1 MKKRSLLETLSL
13 PLLSFFLLLPLL
25 GYGFLS
31 DDFPLIVANPR
42 LQSWSLFFQNLLTPF
57 FSFPTNP
64 QLHYWRP
71 TTLLSYALELRLWGG
86 SPWGFHLTNILLHT
100 ANTLLLYLLL
110 KRFRPE
116 GPLPWTASL
125 LFLLHP
131 AHGENIAWISG
142 RTDLLAFLF
151 LALSLLFRLEYEER
165 KRGLSISLLFF
176 TLALLSKEAAL
187 LFLPL
192 LFLLFPSKG
201 FKNRLLLLLPYLS
214 LLPLYLFLHQK
225 AASTLALKKGLLWA
239 DIPLALRS
247 AGAYVRILLFPN
259 LPAPYFPMGE
269 LTVHPLLYT
278 LSGLCG
284 ISLILLIIRFRREF
298 PLTFP
303 GLSLLLFLLPSLLP
317 RFLPTWPP
325 IAPRFAYLASP
336 LAALFFTELALW
348 AFKRGLRIPA
358 FLLLLFLIF
367 SWGTLL
373 CLHLP
378 FFRDDDTY
386 IRTMSLRYPDEESF
400 LFQLSFKEAQR
411 GDLRKALLLVD
422 KGLALSPSSPWV
434 DYSRK
439 GRTLRANILI
449 LLGREAE
456 GEQEVERLLR
466 ATPSPEEGYSLHLL
480 RAILLERKG
489 DGEGALEELTLAGR
503 LGKTPELLLRTAR
516 LQKRVGRGEESLR
529 SLEEALN
536 LGLDPKIAERERV
549 EIQNRRESERE

>member
-1 MKKRSLLETLSL
+1 MKKRVLLETLSL
-13 PLLSFFLLLPLL
+13 PLLSFLLLLPLL

-57 FSFPTNP
+57 FSFPANP

-71 TTLLSYALELRLWGG
+71 TTLLSYALELRLWGV

-116 GPLPWTASL
+116 GALPWTASL

-165 KRGLSISLLFF
+165 KRGLPLSLLFF
-176 TLALLSKEAAL
+176 ALALLSKEAAL

-201 FKNRLLLLLPYLS
+201 LKNRLLLLLPYLS
-214 LLPLYLFLHQK
+214 LLPIYLFLHQK
-225 AASTLALKKGLLWA
+225 AASTLALKRGLLWA

-247 AGAYVRILLFPN
+247 AGAYVRILLFLN

-269 LTVHPLLYT
+269 LTAHPLLYT

-386 IRTMSLRYPDEESF
+386 IRTMSLRYPEEESF

>member
-1 MKKRSLLETLSL
+1 MKKRVLLETLSL
-13 PLLSFFLLLPLL
+13 PLLSFLLLLPLL

-225 AASTLALKKGLLWA
+225 AASTLALKRGLLWA

-373 CLHLP
+373 RLHLP

-466 ATPSPEEGYSLHLL
+466 ANPSPEEGYSLHLL
-480 RAILLERKG
+480 RAILLERRG

-516 LQKRVGRGEESLR
+516 FQKRVGRGEEALR

-536 LGLDPKIAERERV
+536 LGLDPEIAERERV
-549 EIQNRRESERE
+549 AVQNRREPERE

>member
-1 MKKRSLLETLSL
+1 MKKRVLLETLSL
-13 PLLSFFLLLPLL
+13 PLLSFLLLLPLL

-57 FSFPTNP
+57 FSFPANP

-71 TTLLSYALELRLWGG
+71 TTLLSYALELRLWGV

-165 KRGLSISLLFF
+165 KRGLPLSLLFF
-176 TLALLSKEAAL
+176 ALALLSKEAAL

-201 FKNRLLLLLPYLS
+201 LKNRLLLLLPYLS

-225 AASTLALKKGLLWA
+225 AASTLALNRGLLWA

-303 GLSLLLFLLPSLLP
+303 GLSLLLFLLPSLFP

-373 CLHLP
+373 RLHLP

-480 RAILLERKG
+480 RAILLERRG

-516 LQKRVGRGEESLR
+516 FQKRVGRGEEALR

>member
-1 MKKRSLLETLSL
+1 MKKRVLLETLSL
-13 PLLSFFLLLPLL
+13 PLLSFLLLLPLL

-57 FSFPTNP
+57 FSFPANP

-225 AASTLALKKGLLWA
+225 AASTLALNRGLLWA

-303 GLSLLLFLLPSLLP
+303 GLSLLLFLLPSLFP

-434 DYSRK
+434 DFSRK

>member
-1 MKKRSLLETLSL
+1 MKKRALLETLSL
-13 PLLSFFLLLPLL
+13 PLLSFLLLLPLL

-71 TTLLSYALELRLWGG
+71 ATLLSYALELRLWGI

-131 AHGENIAWISG
+131 AHGENISWISG

-201 FKNRLLLLLPYLS
+201 LKNRLLLLLPYLS

-225 AASTLALKKGLLWA
+225 AASTLALNRGLLWA

-434 DYSRK
+434 DFSRK

-480 RAILLERKG
+480 RAILLERRG

-516 LQKRVGRGEESLR
+516 FQKRVGRGEEALR

>member
-1 MKKRSLLETLSL
+1 MKKRVLLETLSL
-13 PLLSFFLLLPLL
+13 PLLSFLLLLPLL

-31 DDFPLIVANPR
+31 DDFPLIVAKPR

-57 FSFPTNP
+57 FSFPANP

-71 TTLLSYALELRLWGG
+71 TTLLSYALELRLWGV

-110 KRFRPE
+110 KRFRLE
-116 GPLPWTASL
+116 GALPWTASL

-165 KRGLSISLLFF
+165 KRGLPLSLLFF
-176 TLALLSKEAAL
+176 ALALLSKEAAL

-201 FKNRLLLLLPYLS
+201 LKNRLLLLLPYLS
-214 LLPLYLFLHQK
+214 LLPIYLFLHQK
-225 AASTLALKKGLLWA
+225 AASTLALKRGLLWA

-247 AGAYVRILLFPN
+247 AGAYVRILLFLN

-269 LTVHPLLYT
+269 LTAHPLLYT

-373 CLHLP
+373 RLHLP

-386 IRTMSLRYPDEESF
+386 IRTMSLRYPEEESF

-466 ATPSPEEGYSLHLL
+466 ANPSPEEGYSLHLL
-480 RAILLERKG
+480 RAILLERRG
-489 DGEGALEELTLAGR
+489 NGEGALEELTLAGR

-516 LQKRVGRGEESLR
+516 LQVRLGRREEALR

>member
-225 AASTLALKKGLLWA
+225 AASTLALNRGLLWA

-303 GLSLLLFLLPSLLP
+303 GLSLLLFLLPSLFP

-516 LQKRVGRGEESLR
+516 FQKRVGRGEESLR

>member
-1 MKKRSLLETLSL
+1 MKKRVLLETLSL
-13 PLLSFFLLLPLL
+13 PLLSFLLLLPLL

-57 FSFPTNP
+57 FSFPANP

-71 TTLLSYALELRLWGG
+71 TTLLSYALELRLWGV

-110 KRFRPE
+110 KRFRLE
-116 GPLPWTASL
+116 GALPWTASL

-165 KRGLSISLLFF
+165 KRGLSLSLLFF
-176 TLALLSKEAAL
+176 ALALLSKEAAL

-201 FKNRLLLLLPYLS
+201 LKNRLLLLLPYLS
-214 LLPLYLFLHQK
+214 LLPIYLFLHQK
-225 AASTLALKKGLLWA
+225 AASTLALKRGLLWA

-247 AGAYVRILLFPN
+247 AGAYVRILLFLN

-269 LTVHPLLYT
+269 LTAHPLLYT

-373 CLHLP
+373 RLHLP

-386 IRTMSLRYPDEESF
+386 IRTMSLRYPEEESF

-466 ATPSPEEGYSLHLL
+466 ANPSPEEGYSLHLL
-480 RAILLERKG
+480 RAILLERRG
-489 DGEGALEELTLAGR
+489 NGEGALEELTLAGR

-516 LQKRVGRGEESLR
+516 LQVRLGRREEALR

>member
-1 MKKRSLLETLSL
+1 MKKRALLETLSL
-13 PLLSFFLLLPLL
+13 PLLSFLLLLPLL

-71 TTLLSYALELRLWGG
+71 ATLLSYALELRLWGI

-201 FKNRLLLLLPYLS
+201 LKNRLLLLLPYLS

-225 AASTLALKKGLLWA
+225 AASTLALNRGLLWA

-373 CLHLP
+373 RLHLP

>member
-13 PLLSFFLLLPLL
+13 PLLSFLLLLPLL

-71 TTLLSYALELRLWGG
+71 ATLLSYALELRLWGI

-201 FKNRLLLLLPYLS
+201 LKNRLLLLLPYLS

-225 AASTLALKKGLLWA
+225 AASTLALNRGLLWA

-303 GLSLLLFLLPSLLP
+303 GLSLLLFLLPSLFP

-373 CLHLP
+373 RLHLP

-480 RAILLERKG
+480 RAILLERRG

-516 LQKRVGRGEESLR
+516 FQKRVGRGEEALR

>member
-1 MKKRSLLETLSL
+1 MKKRVLLETLSL
-13 PLLSFFLLLPLL
+13 PLLSFLLLLPLL

-57 FSFPTNP
+57 FSFPANP

-71 TTLLSYALELRLWGG
+71 TTLLSYALELRLWGV

-165 KRGLSISLLFF
+165 KRGLPLSLLFF
-176 TLALLSKEAAL
+176 ALALLSKEAAL

-201 FKNRLLLLLPYLS
+201 LKNRLLLLLPYLS
-214 LLPLYLFLHQK
+214 LLPIYLFLHQK
-225 AASTLALKKGLLWA
+225 AASTLALKRGLLWA

-247 AGAYVRILLFPN
+247 AGAYVRILLFLN

-269 LTVHPLLYT
+269 LTAHPLLYT

>member
-1 MKKRSLLETLSL
+1 MKKRVLLETLSL
-13 PLLSFFLLLPLL
+13 PLLSFLLLLPLL

-57 FSFPTNP
+57 FSFPANP

-71 TTLLSYALELRLWGG
+71 TTLLSYALELRLWGV

-110 KRFRPE
+110 KRFRLE
-116 GPLPWTASL
+116 GALPWTASL

-165 KRGLSISLLFF
+165 KRGLPLSLLFF
-176 TLALLSKEAAL
+176 ALALLSKEAAL

-201 FKNRLLLLLPYLS
+201 LKNRLLLLLPYLS

-225 AASTLALKKGLLWA
+225 AASTLALKRGLLWA

-247 AGAYVRILLFPN
+247 AGAYVRILLFLN

-269 LTVHPLLYT
+269 LTAHPLLYT

-373 CLHLP
+373 RLHLP

-386 IRTMSLRYPDEESF
+386 IRTMSLRYPEEESF

-466 ATPSPEEGYSLHLL
+466 ANPSPEEGYSLHLL
-480 RAILLERKG
+480 RAILLERRG

-516 LQKRVGRGEESLR
+516 LQKRVGRGEEALR

>member
-1 MKKRSLLETLSL
+1 MKKRALLETLSL
-13 PLLSFFLLLPLL
+13 PLLSFLLLLPLL

-71 TTLLSYALELRLWGG
+71 TTLLSYALELRLWGV

-201 FKNRLLLLLPYLS
+201 LKNRLLLLLPYLS

-225 AASTLALKKGLLWA
+225 AASTLALNRGLLWA

-303 GLSLLLFLLPSLLP
+303 GLSLLLFLLPSLFP

-373 CLHLP
+373 RLHLP

-480 RAILLERKG
+480 RAILLERRG

>member
-1 MKKRSLLETLSL
+1 MKKRALLETLSL
-13 PLLSFFLLLPLL
+13 PLLSFLLLLPLL

-71 TTLLSYALELRLWGG
+71 ATLLSYALELRLWGI

-116 GPLPWTASL
+116 GALPWTASL

-201 FKNRLLLLLPYLS
+201 LKNRLLLLLPYLS

-225 AASTLALKKGLLWA
+225 AASTLALNRGLLWA

-303 GLSLLLFLLPSLLP
+303 GLSLLLFLLPSLFP

-373 CLHLP
+373 RLHLP

-480 RAILLERKG
+480 RAILLERRG

-516 LQKRVGRGEESLR
+516 FQKRVGRGEEALR

>member
-1 MKKRSLLETLSL
+1 MKKRVLLETLSL
-13 PLLSFFLLLPLL
+13 PLLSFLLLLPLL

-57 FSFPTNP
+57 FSFPANP

-71 TTLLSYALELRLWGG
+71 TTLLSYALELRLWGV

-110 KRFRPE
+110 KRFRLE
-116 GPLPWTASL
+116 GALPWTASL

-165 KRGLSISLLFF
+165 KRGLPLSLLFF
-176 TLALLSKEAAL
+176 ALALLSKEAAL

-201 FKNRLLLLLPYLS
+201 LKNRLLLLLPYLS
-214 LLPLYLFLHQK
+214 LLPIYLFLHQK
-225 AASTLALKKGLLWA
+225 AASTLALKRGLLWA

-247 AGAYVRILLFPN
+247 AGAYVRILLFLN

-269 LTVHPLLYT
+269 LTAHPLLYT

-373 CLHLP
+373 RLHLP

-386 IRTMSLRYPDEESF
+386 IRTMSLRYPEEESF

>member
-1 MKKRSLLETLSL
+1 MKKRALLETLSL
-13 PLLSFFLLLPLL
+13 PLLSFLLLLPLL

-71 TTLLSYALELRLWGG
+71 ATLLSYALELRLWGI

-201 FKNRLLLLLPYLS
+201 LKNRLLLLLPYLS

-225 AASTLALKKGLLWA
+225 AASTLALNRGLLWA

-269 LTVHPLLYT
+269 LTAHPLLYT

-303 GLSLLLFLLPSLLP
+303 GLSLLLFLLPSLFP

-373 CLHLP
+373 RLHLP

-480 RAILLERKG
+480 RAILLERRG

-516 LQKRVGRGEESLR
+516 FQKRVGRGEEALR

>member
-71 TTLLSYALELRLWGG
+71 TTLLSYALELRLWGV

-116 GPLPWTASL
+116 GALPWTASL

-201 FKNRLLLLLPYLS
+201 LKNRLLLLLPYLS

-225 AASTLALKKGLLWA
+225 AASTLALNRGLLWA

-269 LTVHPLLYT
+269 LTAHPHLYT

-284 ISLILLIIRFRREF
+284 ISLILLIIYFRGEF

-373 CLHLP
+373 RLHLP

-439 GRTLRANILI
+439 GRTLRANIFI

-456 GEQEVERLLR
+456 GEQEVERLLK
-466 ATPSPEEGYSLHLL
+466 ANPSPEEGYSLHLL
-480 RAILLERKG
+480 RAILLERRG
-489 DGEGALEELTLAGR
+489 NGEGALEELTLVGR

-516 LQKRVGRGEESLR
+516 LQKRLERREDALR

-549 EIQNRRESERE
+549 EVQNRRESERE

>member
-1 MKKRSLLETLSL
+1 MKKRALLETLSL
-13 PLLSFFLLLPLL
+13 PLLSFLLLLPLL

-71 TTLLSYALELRLWGG
+71 ATLLSYALELRLWGI

-201 FKNRLLLLLPYLS
+201 LKNRLLLLLPYLS

-225 AASTLALKKGLLWA
+225 AASTLALNRGLLWA

-303 GLSLLLFLLPSLLP
+303 GLSLLLFLLPSLFP

-373 CLHLP
+373 RLHLP

-480 RAILLERKG
+480 RAILLERRG

-516 LQKRVGRGEESLR
+516 FQKRVGRGEEALR

>member
-1 MKKRSLLETLSL
+1 MKKRALLETLSL
-13 PLLSFFLLLPLL
+13 PLLSFLLLLPLL

-225 AASTLALKKGLLWA
+225 AASTLALNRGLLWA

-480 RAILLERKG
+480 RAILLERRG
-489 DGEGALEELTLAGR
+489 NGEGALEELTLAGR

>member
-1 MKKRSLLETLSL
+1 MKKRALLETLSL

-225 AASTLALKKGLLWA
+225 AASTLALNRGLLWA

-373 CLHLP
+373 RLHLP

>member
-1 MKKRSLLETLSL
+1 MKKRTLLEALSL
-13 PLLSFFLLLPLL
+13 PLLSFLLLLPLL

-57 FSFPTNP
+57 FSFPANP

-71 TTLLSYALELRLWGG
+71 ATLLSYALELRLWGV

-201 FKNRLLLLLPYLS
+201 LKNRLLLLLPYLS

-225 AASTLALKKGLLWA
+225 AASTLALNRGLLWA

-373 CLHLP
+373 RLHLP

>member
-1 MKKRSLLETLSL
+1 MKKRVLLETLSL
-13 PLLSFFLLLPLL
+13 PLLSFLLLLPLL

-57 FSFPTNP
+57 FSFPANP

-71 TTLLSYALELRLWGG
+71 TTLLSYALELRLWGV

-116 GPLPWTASL
+116 GALPWTASL

-165 KRGLSISLLFF
+165 KRGLPLSLLFF
-176 TLALLSKEAAL
+176 ALALLSKEAAL

-201 FKNRLLLLLPYLS
+201 LKNRLLLLLPYLS
-214 LLPLYLFLHQK
+214 LLPIYLFLHQK
-225 AASTLALKKGLLWA
+225 AASTLALKRGLLWA

-247 AGAYVRILLFPN
+247 AGAYVRILLFLN

-269 LTVHPLLYT
+269 LTAHPLLYT

-373 CLHLP
+373 RLHLP

>member
-1 MKKRSLLETLSL
+1 MKKRVLLETLSL
-13 PLLSFFLLLPLL
+13 PLLSFLLLLPLL

-57 FSFPTNP
+57 FSFPANP

-71 TTLLSYALELRLWGG
+71 TTLLSYALELRLWGV

-201 FKNRLLLLLPYLS
+201 LKNRLLLLLPYLS

-225 AASTLALKKGLLWA
+225 AASTLALNRGLLWA

-373 CLHLP
+373 RLHLP

-480 RAILLERKG
+480 RAILLERRG

-516 LQKRVGRGEESLR
+516 FQKRVGRGEEALR

>member
-1 MKKRSLLETLSL
+1 MKKRVLLETLSL
-13 PLLSFFLLLPLL
+13 PLLSFLLLLPLL

-57 FSFPTNP
+57 FSFPANP

-71 TTLLSYALELRLWGG
+71 TTLLSYALELRLWGV

-165 KRGLSISLLFF
+165 KRGLPLSLLFF
-176 TLALLSKEAAL
+176 ALALLSKEAAL

-201 FKNRLLLLLPYLS
+201 LKNRLLLLLPSLS
-214 LLPLYLFLHQK
+214 LLPISLFLHQT
-225 AASTLALKKGLLWA
+225 AASTLALKRGLLWA

-247 AGAYVRILLFPN
+247 AGAYVRILLFLN

-269 LTVHPLLYT
+269 LTAHPLLYT

-373 CLHLP
+373 RLHLP

-386 IRTMSLRYPDEESF
+386 IRTMSLRYPEEESF

-466 ATPSPEEGYSLHLL
+466 ANPSPEEGYSLHLL
-480 RAILLERKG
+480 RAILLERRG
-489 DGEGALEELTLAGR
+489 NGEGALEELTLAGR

-516 LQKRVGRGEESLR
+516 LQVRLGRREEALR

>member
-71 TTLLSYALELRLWGG
+71 ATLLSYALELRLWGI

-201 FKNRLLLLLPYLS
+201 LKNRLLLLLPYLS

-225 AASTLALKKGLLWA
+225 AASTLALNRGLLWA

-303 GLSLLLFLLPSLLP
+303 GLSLLLFLLPSLFP

-373 CLHLP
+373 RLHLP

-434 DYSRK
+434 DFSRK

-480 RAILLERKG
+480 RAILLERRG

-516 LQKRVGRGEESLR
+516 FQKRVGRGEEALR

>member
-1 MKKRSLLETLSL
+1 MKKRVLLETLSL
-13 PLLSFFLLLPLL
+13 PLLSFLLLLPLL

-57 FSFPTNP
+57 FSFPANP

-71 TTLLSYALELRLWGG
+71 TTLLSYALELRLWGV

-116 GPLPWTASL
+116 GALPWTASL

-165 KRGLSISLLFF
+165 KRGLPLSLLFF
-176 TLALLSKEAAL
+176 ALALLSKEAAL

-201 FKNRLLLLLPYLS
+201 LKNRLLLLLPYLS
-214 LLPLYLFLHQK
+214 LLPIYLFLHQK
-225 AASTLALKKGLLWA
+225 AASTLALKRGLLWA

-247 AGAYVRILLFPN
+247 AGAYVRILLFLN

-269 LTVHPLLYT
+269 LTAHPLLYT

-373 CLHLP
+373 RLHLP

-516 LQKRVGRGEESLR
+516 LQVRLGRREEALR

>member
-13 PLLSFFLLLPLL
+13 PLLSFLLLLPLL

-71 TTLLSYALELRLWGG
+71 ATLLSYALELRLWGI

-125 LFLLHP
+125 LFLLPP

-201 FKNRLLLLLPYLS
+201 LKNRLLLLLPYLS

-225 AASTLALKKGLLWA
+225 AASTLALNRGLLWA

-247 AGAYVRILLFPN
+247 AGAYVRILLFLN

-269 LTVHPLLYT
+269 LTAHPLLYT

-303 GLSLLLFLLPSLLP
+303 GLSLLLFLLPSLFP
-317 RFLPTWPP
+317 RFLPPWPP

-373 CLHLP
+373 RLHLP

-466 ATPSPEEGYSLHLL
+466 ANPSPEEGYSLHLL
-480 RAILLERKG
+480 RAILLERRG
-489 DGEGALEELTLAGR
+489 NGEGALEELTLAGR

-516 LQKRVGRGEESLR
+516 LQVRLGRREEALR

>member
-1 MKKRSLLETLSL
+1 MKKRVLLETLSL
-13 PLLSFFLLLPLL
+13 PLLSFLLLLPLL

-57 FSFPTNP
+57 FSFPANP

-71 TTLLSYALELRLWGG
+71 TTLLSYALELRLWGV

-116 GPLPWTASL
+116 GALPWTASL

-165 KRGLSISLLFF
+165 KRGLPLSLLFF
-176 TLALLSKEAAL
+176 ALALLSKEAAL

-201 FKNRLLLLLPYLS
+201 LKNRLLLLLPYLS
-214 LLPLYLFLHQK
+214 LLPIYLFLHQK
-225 AASTLALKKGLLWA
+225 AASTLALKRGLLWA

-247 AGAYVRILLFPN
+247 AGAYVRILLFLN

-269 LTVHPLLYT
+269 LTAHPLLYT

-373 CLHLP
+373 RLPLP

-386 IRTMSLRYPDEESF
+386 IRTMSLRYPEEESF

-466 ATPSPEEGYSLHLL
+466 ANPSPEEGYSLHLL
-480 RAILLERKG
+480 RAILLERRG

-516 LQKRVGRGEESLR
+516 LQVRLGRREEALR

>member
-71 TTLLSYALELRLWGG
+71 ATLLSYALELRLWGI

-225 AASTLALKKGLLWA
+225 AASTLALNRGLLWA

-480 RAILLERKG
+480 RAILLERRG

-516 LQKRVGRGEESLR
+516 FQKRVGRGEEALR

>member
-1 MKKRSLLETLSL
+1 MKKRALLETLSL
-13 PLLSFFLLLPLL
+13 PLLSFLLLLPLL

-201 FKNRLLLLLPYLS
+201 LKNRLLLLLPYLS

-225 AASTLALKKGLLWA
+225 AASTLALNRGLLWA

-303 GLSLLLFLLPSLLP
+303 GLSLLLFLLPSLFP

-373 CLHLP
+373 RLHLP

-480 RAILLERKG
+480 RAILLERRG

-516 LQKRVGRGEESLR
+516 FQKRVGRGEEALR

>member
-13 PLLSFFLLLPLL
+13 PLLSFLLLLPLL

-71 TTLLSYALELRLWGG
+71 ATLLSYALELRLWGI

-116 GPLPWTASL
+116 GALPWTASL

-201 FKNRLLLLLPYLS
+201 LKNRLLLLLPYLS

-225 AASTLALKKGLLWA
+225 AASTLALNRGLLWA

-259 LPAPYFPMGE
+259 IPAPYFPMGA
-269 LTVHPLLYT
+269 LTADPLLCT

-284 ISLILLIIRFRREF
+284 ISLILLIIRFRREV

-303 GLSLLLFLLPSLLP
+303 GLSLLLFLLPSLFP

-373 CLHLP
+373 RLHLP

-480 RAILLERKG
+480 RAILLERRG
-489 DGEGALEELTLAGR
+489 NGEGALEELTLAGR

-516 LQKRVGRGEESLR
+516 LQVRLGRREEALR

>member
-165 KRGLSISLLFF
+165 KRGLPLSLLFF
-176 TLALLSKEAAL
+176 ALALLSKEAAL

-201 FKNRLLLLLPYLS
+201 LKNRLLLLLPYLS

-225 AASTLALKKGLLWA
+225 AASTLALNRGLLWA

-247 AGAYVRILLFPN
+247 AGAYVRSLLFLN

-269 LTVHPLLYT
+269 LTAPPRLYT

-284 ISLILLIIRFRREF
+284 ISLILLIIYFRREF

-373 CLHLP
+373 RLHLP

-480 RAILLERKG
+480 RAILLERRG

>member
-1 MKKRSLLETLSL
+1 MKKRALLETLSL
-13 PLLSFFLLLPLL
+13 PLLSFLLLLPLL

-71 TTLLSYALELRLWGG
+71 ATLLSYALELRLWGI

-225 AASTLALKKGLLWA
+225 AASTLALKRGLLWA

-373 CLHLP
+373 RLHLP

-386 IRTMSLRYPDEESF
+386 IRTMSLRYPEEESF

-466 ATPSPEEGYSLHLL
+466 ANPSPEEGYSLHLL
-480 RAILLERKG
+480 RAILLERRG
-489 DGEGALEELTLAGR
+489 NGEGALEELTLAGR

-516 LQKRVGRGEESLR
+516 LQKRVGRGEEALR

>member
-201 FKNRLLLLLPYLS
+201 LKNRLLLLLPYLS

-225 AASTLALKKGLLWA
+225 AASTLALNRGLLWA

-373 CLHLP
+373 RLHLP

-480 RAILLERKG
+480 RAILLERRG

>member
-225 AASTLALKKGLLWA
+225 AASTLALNRGLLWA

>member
-1 MKKRSLLETLSL
+1 MKKRALLETLSL
-13 PLLSFFLLLPLL
+13 PLLSFLLLLPLL

-57 FSFPTNP
+57 VSFPTNP

-71 TTLLSYALELRLWGG
+71 ATLLSYALELRLWGI

-165 KRGLSISLLFF
+165 KRGLSISLLVF

-187 LFLPL
+187 LFVPL

-201 FKNRLLLLLPYLS
+201 LKNRLLLLLPYLS

-225 AASTLALKKGLLWA
+225 AASTLALNRGLLWA

-303 GLSLLLFLLPSLLP
+303 GLSLLLFLLPSLFP

-373 CLHLP
+373 RLHLP

-480 RAILLERKG
+480 RAILLERRG

-516 LQKRVGRGEESLR
+516 FQKRVGRGEEALR

>member
-1 MKKRSLLETLSL
+1 MKKRTLLEALSL
-13 PLLSFFLLLPLL
+13 PLLSFLLLLPLL

-42 LQSWSLFFQNLLTPF
+42 LRSWSLFFQNLLTPF
-57 FSFPTNP
+57 FSFPTHP
-64 QLHYWRP
+64 HLHYWRP
-71 TTLLSYALELRLWGG
+71 ATLLSYALEFRLWGL
-86 SPWGFHLTNILLHT
+86 SPWGFHLTNAALQS
-100 ANTLLLYLLL
+100 ANSLLLFLLL

-151 LALSLLFRLEYEER
+151 LALSLLFRLESEER
-165 KRGLSISLLFF
+165 KRGLPLSLLFF
-176 TLALLSKEAAL
+176 ALALLSKEAAL
-187 LFLPL
+187 LFPPL
-192 LFLLFPSKG
+192 LFLLFPSQGLKDR
-201 FKNRLLLLLPYLS
+201 FLRVLPYLS

-225 AASTLALKKGLLWA
+225 AASTLALKQGLQGQDL
-239 DIPLALRS
+239 PLALRS

-269 LTVHPLLYT
+269 LAAHPLLYT
-278 LSGLCG
+278 LSGLFG
-284 ISLILLIIRFRREF
+284 ISLILFVIRFRREF

-303 GLSLLLFLLPSLLP
+303 ALSLLLFLLPSLLP
-317 RFLPTWPP
+317 RLLPTWPP

-348 AFKRGLRIPA
+348 TFKRGLRLPA
-358 FLLLLFLIF
+358 LLLLLFLTF

-373 CLHLP
+373 RLHLP

-386 IRTMSLRYPDEESF
+386 VRTMSLRYPQEESF
-400 LFQLSFKEAQR
+400 LFQLSLKEAQR
-411 GDLRKALLLVD
+411 GDLRQALLLTD
-422 KGLALSPSSPWV
+422 KGLALNRSNPWV

-439 GRTLRANILI
+439 GRALRANILI
-449 LLGREAE
+449 LLGRESE
-456 GEQEVERLLR
+456 GEDEIERLLKEN
-466 ATPSPEEGYSLHLL
+466 PSPEEGYSLHLL
-480 RAILLERKG
+480 RAILLERRG

-503 LGKTPELLLRTAR
+503 LGKSPELLLRTAR
-516 LQKRVGRGEESLR
+516 LQKRLGRREEALL
-529 SLEEALN
+529 SLEEALR
-536 LGLDPKIAERERV
+536 LGLDPKIAQRERE
-549 EIQNRRESERE
+549 EALIRRKPER

>member
-165 KRGLSISLLFF
+165 KRGLPLSLLFF
-176 TLALLSKEAAL
+176 ALALLSKEAAL

-201 FKNRLLLLLPYLS
+201 LKNRLLLLLPYLS

-225 AASTLALKKGLLWA
+225 AASTLALNRGLLWA

-269 LTVHPLLYT
+269 LTAHPLLYT

-373 CLHLP
+373 RLHLP

-480 RAILLERKG
+480 RAILLERRG

-516 LQKRVGRGEESLR
+516 LQVRLGRREEALR

>member
-1 MKKRSLLETLSL
+1 MKKRALLETLSL
-13 PLLSFFLLLPLL
+13 PLLSFLLLLPLL

-57 FSFPTNP
+57 FSFPANP

-71 TTLLSYALELRLWGG
+71 TTLLSYALELRLWGV

-125 LFLLHP
+125 LFLFHP

-201 FKNRLLLLLPYLS
+201 LKNRLLLLLPYLS

-225 AASTLALKKGLLWA
+225 AASTLALNRGLLWA

-303 GLSLLLFLLPSLLP
+303 GLSLLLFLLPSLFP

-373 CLHLP
+373 RLHLP

-480 RAILLERKG
+480 RAILLERRG

-516 LQKRVGRGEESLR
+516 FQKRVGRGEEALR

>member
-1 MKKRSLLETLSL
+1 MKKRALLETLSL

-57 FSFPTNP
+57 FSFPANP

-71 TTLLSYALELRLWGG
+71 ATLLSYALELRLWGG

-201 FKNRLLLLLPYLS
+201 LKNRLLLLLPYLS

-225 AASTLALKKGLLWA
+225 AASTLALKRGLLWA